1 MTREEIE
8 QAFAREGLF
17 PRSWSNCAHY
27 VYPSHA
33 HEYDKI
39 LYCVRGQ
46 VTFHMSGEDIV
57 LRPGQ
62 RLDIPAGTRHAATVG
77 PAGVECMEAAVYRH

>member
-1 MTREEIE
+1 
-8 QAFAREGLF
+8 
-17 PRSWSNCAHY
+17 
-27 VYPSHA
+27 
-33 HEYDKI
+33 
-39 LYCVRGQ
+39 
-46 VTFHMSGEDIV
+46 MSGEDIV